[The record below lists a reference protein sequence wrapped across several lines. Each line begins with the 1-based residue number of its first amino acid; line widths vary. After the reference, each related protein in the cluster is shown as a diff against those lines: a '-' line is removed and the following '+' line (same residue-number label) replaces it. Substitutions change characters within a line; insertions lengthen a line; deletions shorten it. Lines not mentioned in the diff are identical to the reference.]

1 MPVCLAILDFVTNGF
16 DKWGSVSTMEES
28 GLKPSYYEEFVK
40 AGCHLGA
47 RAWEYILSRFE
58 KSYGKHWYLL
68 FPDGA
73 TPADSDAEHCFL
85 EFLEQQQPK
94 LETMLMHSGVPV
106 HSSLKQNHR
115 FADDEAFEHYVSNA
129 VRLWF
134 QNQYLASDEGKVYDT
149 FRKHLDRSA
158 VCVSIGQDMAS
169 STSRPSKSR
178 RASSSTGRSE
188 WRYISAP
195 RTPTKFTR
203 KELLAKVNNN
213 PALPV
218 EPHPAD
224 PDNPDSRVRYGK
236 PGQIPRWLEG
246 TLQRAEGYVMAW
258 WLARIYTQLDSV
270 IRSGIITNDREG
282 GRAIDL
288 GDQAAQDH
296 MLSSVVSSSNDPS
309 DMLYESRQRRLIEDF
324 TDYYQKHLAEN
335 PVLTALAFFRDRHLE
350 PQLARSMFTDY
361 RLRQLFAPALD
372 QYEAEYQ
379 EIR

>member
-1 MPVCLAILDFVTNGF
+1 
-16 DKWGSVSTMEES
+16 MEES

-40 AGCHLGA
+40 AGQLGPRA
-47 RAWEYILSRFE
+47 REYILSRFE

-73 TPADSDAEHCFL
+73 KAKDSNAEHCFF

-94 LETMLMHSGVPV
+94 LETMLLHSGVPV
-106 HSSLKQNHR
+106 HSSLKQNQR
-115 FADDEAFEHYVSNA
+115 FADDEAFEHYASNA

-224 PDNPDSRVRYGK
+224 PDNPHSRVRYGK

-282 GRAIDL
+282 DRAIDL

-324 TDYYQKHLAEN
+324 TDYRQKHLAENPDLAEN
-335 PVLTALAFFRDRHLE
+335 PVLTALAFFRDRHLK
-350 PQLARSMFTDY
+350 PQLARSMFTDHT
-361 RLRQLFAPALD
+361 LRQLFAPALD

>member
-1 MPVCLAILDFVTNGF
+1 
-16 DKWGSVSTMEES
+16 MEES
-28 GLKPSYYEEFVK
+28 GLKPSYYEEFDK
-40 AGCHLGA
+40 EGCHLGA
-47 RAWEYILSRFE
+47 RAWEYIRSCFE

-68 FPDGA
+68 FPDRA
-73 TPADSDAEHCFL
+73 ERADSDAEYYFF
-85 EFLEQQQPK
+85 EFLEQQLPK

-106 HSSLKQNHR
+106 HSSLKQNQR
-115 FADDEAFEHYVSNA
+115 FADDEAFEHYASNA

-134 QNQYLASDEGKVYDT
+134 QKQYLASDEGKVYDT

-224 PDNPDSRVRYGK
+224 PDNPHSRVRYGK

-282 GRAIDL
+282 DRAIDL

-309 DMLYESRQRRLIEDF
+309 DMLYELRQRRLIEDF
-324 TDYYQKHLAEN
+324 TDYRQKHLAENPDLAEN
-335 PVLTALAFFRDRHLE
+335 PVLTALAFFRDRHLK
-350 PQLARSMFTDY
+350 PQLARSMFTDH

>member
-1 MPVCLAILDFVTNGF
+1 
-16 DKWGSVSTMEES
+16 MEQS
-28 GLKPSYYEEFVK
+28 DSKFSYYEEFVK

-47 RAWEYILSRFE
+47 RAWKYILSRFE
-58 KSYGKHWYLL
+58 KSYAKHWYLL

-73 TPADSDAEHCFL
+73 TSADSDAEHCFF

-94 LETMLMHSGVPV
+94 LETMLMRSGAPAP
-106 HSSLKQNHR
+106 SSPKQNHR
-115 FADDEAFEHYVSNA
+115 FADDEAFEHYASNA

-158 VCVSIGQDMAS
+158 ECVSIGQDMTAT
-169 STSRPSKSR
+169 TSRPSTPR
-178 RASSSTGRSE
+178 RTSSATGRSE

-203 KELLAKVNNN
+203 RELLAKVNNN
-213 PALPV
+213 PDLPV

-224 PDNPDSRVRYGK
+224 PANPDSRVRYGK

-246 TLQRAEGYVMAW
+246 TLKYAEGYVMAW

-270 IRSGIITNDREG
+270 IRSGIIRNDREG
-282 GRAIDL
+282 GRSIDL
-288 GDQAAQDH
+288 GDQAVQDH
-296 MLSSVVSSSNDPS
+296 MLSSVSSSDDPS
-309 DMLYESRQRRLIEDF
+309 DMLYESQQRRLIEDF
-324 TDYYQKHLAEN
+324 TDYCQEHAAED
-335 PVLTALAFFRDRHLE
+335 PVSVALAFFLDRHLE
-350 PQLARSMFTDY
+350 PQLARSMFTVPK
-361 RLRQLFAPALD
+361 LRQLFAPALD

-379 EIR
+379 EGR

>member
-1 MPVCLAILDFVTNGF
+1 
-16 DKWGSVSTMEES
+16 MEES

-47 RAWEYILSRFE
+47 HAWEYILSRFE

-73 TPADSDAEHCFL
+73 TPAESDAEHCFL

-94 LETMLMHSGVPV
+94 LETMLMRSGVPV

-129 VRLWF
+129 ARLWF

-270 IRSGIITNDREG
+270 IRSGIITNGREG

-296 MLSSVVSSSNDPS
+296 MLSSVAFSADDPS
-309 DMLYESRQRRLIEDF
+309 DTLYELRRRRLIEDF
-324 TDYYQKHLAEN
+324 TDYCQEHLAEN
-335 PVLTALAFFRDRHLE
+335 PVLTALAFFRDRHLK
-350 PQLARSMFTDY
+350 PQLARSMFTDH